1 MKITGKE
8 GGPVDRAIAKRWA
21 ARYRRAG
28 RGAVNCH
35 IFGRER
41 ILELLNQEGCMG
53 VKIYYALNEQ
63 DEQQLLLVATDVDGN
78 NMEDGLI
85 MDKSSTC
92 PPDCSGSGD
101 LDND

>member
-1 MKITGKE
+1 
-8 GGPVDRAIAKRWA
+8 
-21 ARYRRAG
+21 
-28 RGAVNCH
+28 
-35 IFGRER
+35 
-41 ILELLNQEGCMG
+41 MG